1 MVRGFFSFMRG
12 KPVRGVLLIGLSL
25 TLLLLGARWVF
36 FEGPYSV
43 PDLTERAPIVDI
55 HCHTAGIG
63 SGGSGC
69 FVSQDL
75 QSSYKFR
82 IYLDSFGVDLESLK
96 STGDSLVIQRIA
108 SQVKESELVSAAVVL
123 SMDGVIGEDGQ
134 LDRNSTEFFVPNEFV
149 LKETKK
155 YPELFWGASIN
166 PKRTNAVELLT
177 WAHANGAKLVK
188 WLPSIQLFDPSDYAF
203 LPFYQKLAELNLPLL
218 SHAGQERSFSHA
230 MDELA
235 DPLKL
240 KLALDSGVT
249 VIVAHIASTGEN
261 EGERDTDRLLAL
273 MSKYPRLYSEI
284 SSLTQVN
291 KLGYLSEAL
300 LDERFEGRLFYGSD
314 YPLINSALVS
324 PWYFPLNLDFQK
336 MKELA
341 SIQNPWD
348 RDVGLKKALGV
359 PGEIFGRASRLI
371 MTPEELQSIQPQES
385 NSDR

>member
-1 MVRGFFSFMRG
+1 MRG

>member
-1 MVRGFFSFMRG
+1 VRSFFKSNSIGG
-12 KPVRGVLLIGLSL
+12 KCFRGVLLIAVSL
-25 TLLLLGARWVF
+25 ALLISGCRWVF
-36 FEGPYSV
+36 FEGPYRIS
-43 PDLTERAPIVDI
+43 DLSESAPIIDI

-69 FVSQDL
+69 FVSKDL

-82 IYLDSFGVDLESLK
+82 IYLDSFGVDLASLESV
-96 STGDSLVIQRIA
+96 GDSLVIRNIA
-108 SQVKESELVSAAVVL
+108 DQVKESELVSAAIVL

-134 LDRNSTEFFVPNEFV
+134 LDRESTEFYVPNEFV
-149 LKETKK
+149 LEETRK

-203 LPFYQKLAELNLPLL
+203 LPFYQKLAELDLPLL

-230 MDELA
+230 RDELA
-235 DPLKL
+235 DPMKL

-249 VIVAHIASTGEN
+249 VIVAHIASTGES

-300 LDERFEGRLFYGSD
+300 LDERFRGRLFYGSD

-324 PWYFPLNLDFQK
+324 PWYFSLNLDFQK
-336 MKELA
+336 MNELA

-348 RDVGLKKALGV
+348 RDVRLKKALGV
-359 PGEIFGRASRLI
+359 PSDIFGRASRLI
-371 MTPEELQSIQPQES
+371 MTPEELQSIQPQER
-385 NSDR
+385 D

>member
-1 MVRGFFSFMRG
+1 MVRGFFKSNPIKGKVIRG
-12 KPVRGVLLIGLSL
+12 ILLIGMALSL
-25 TLLLLGARWVF
+25 LILGARWVF
-36 FEGPYSV
+36 FEGPYAV
-43 PDLTERAPIVDI
+43 PDLKERAPIVDI

-69 FVSQDL
+69 FVSQEL

-82 IYLDSFGVDLESLK
+82 IYLNSFGVDLPSLES
-96 STGDSLVIQRIA
+96 SGDSLVIQRIA
-108 SQVKESELVSAAVVL
+108 EQVKESKLVSAAVVL
-123 SMDGVIGEDGQ
+123 SMDGVVGEDGQ
-134 LDRNSTEFFVPNEFV
+134 LDRESTEFFVPNEFV
-149 LKETKK
+149 LEETSK

-188 WLPSIQLFDPSDYAF
+188 WLPSIQLFDPSDDAF
-203 LPFYQKLAELNLPLL
+203 VPFYQKLAELGLPLL

-230 MDELA
+230 RDELA

-300 LDERFEGRLFYGSD
+300 RDERFKGRLFYGSD

-324 PWYFPLNLDFQK
+324 PWYFSLNLDVQQ

-341 SIQNPWD
+341 SVQNPWD
-348 RDVGLKKALGV
+348 RDVGLKQALGV

-371 MTPEELQSIQPQES
+371 MTPEELQSIQPR
-385 NSDR
+385 DR

>member
-1 MVRGFFSFMRG
+1 MVRGFFKSNPIKGKVFRG
-12 KPVRGVLLIGLSL
+12 ILLIGIALA
-25 TLLLLGARWVF
+25 LLILGFRWVF
-36 FEGPYSV
+36 FEGPYAV
-43 PDLTERAPIVDI
+43 PELKEKTPIVDI

-82 IYLDSFGVDLESLK
+82 IYLDSFGVDLASLK
-96 STGDSLVIQRIA
+96 SAGDSLVIRRIA
-108 SQVKESELVSAAVVL
+108 DQVKESKLVSAAVVL
-123 SMDGVIGEDGQ
+123 AMDGVVGEDGQ
-134 LDRNSTEFFVPNEFV
+134 LDRESTEFFVPNEFV
-149 LKETKK
+149 LEETKK

-203 LPFYQKLAELNLPLL
+203 LPFYQKLAELGLPLL

-230 MDELA
+230 KDELA

-261 EGERDTDRLLAL
+261 EGERDTDRLLTL

-300 LDERFEGRLFYGSD
+300 RDERFRGRLFYGSD

-324 PWYFPLNLDFQK
+324 PWYFSLNLDFQK

-341 SIQNPWD
+341 SVQNPWD
-348 RDVGLKKALGV
+348 RDVGLKQALGV
-359 PGEIFGRASRLI
+359 PSDIFGRASRLI
-371 MTPEELQSIQPQES
+371 MTPEDLQSIQPL
-385 NSDR
+385 DR